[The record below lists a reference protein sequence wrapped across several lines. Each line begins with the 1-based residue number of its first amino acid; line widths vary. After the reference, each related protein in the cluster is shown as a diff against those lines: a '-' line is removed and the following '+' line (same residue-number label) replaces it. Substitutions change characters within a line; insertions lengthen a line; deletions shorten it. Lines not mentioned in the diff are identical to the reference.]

1 MNKRLYL
8 AFLVLLLAGIIVAI
22 GSRFYRSEPE
32 YQGKTLS
39 SWLAEVENR
48 SDWQFP
54 DQEKVRKA
62 VKQIGTNAIPFLLE
76 TLEAEDAE
84 VKGKVAGWLN
94 HTFRLKIKVQS
105 PSEVRDQAR
114 LGFLVL
120 GRDAEAAIPALALA
134 LTNRND
140 NLAYAA
146 GECLWAIDSTNCV
159 SALLNALTNANRQ
172 AQDRAISLLE
182 RMGHKATAAGPL
194 LLSRVEDENFRPRW
208 PVMFALANIGCEPQT
223 VVPIA
228 SRWLTDTNRG
238 VRASAA
244 LCLAILSPAA
254 VSAIPALKV
263 AMQDTNSLVRNSAAR
278 ALIRVQCEMHEGG
291 IIRGPKD
298 ERKIALVFT
307 GHEFA
312 EGGEVMLDELLRH
325 QAKAS
330 FFLTGKFLANP
341 QLAHLVGRIASEGH
355 GLGPHS
361 YQHLL
366 YCDWTDPKKTLVTH
380 DEFMLDLNANL
391 RLVDHSG
398 AERTRPAY
406 FLPPYEQYNR
416 EIADWSK
423 GLSVTLINFTPGTRA
438 NADYTG
444 ETDKNFVSSQ
454 AIFDSIV
461 KREREDPH
469 GLNGFILL
477 LHLGSGPGRA
487 DKFHARFGELLDYL
501 GGKGYQ
507 FVRVD
512 ELLEPKGT
520 P

>member
-1 MNKRLYL
+1 MNKRLSI
-8 AFLVLLLAGIIVAI
+8 AFLVVLLAGIIVAI
-22 GSRFYRSEPE
+22 GSRFYRREPE
-32 YQGKTLS
+32 YQGKKLTA
-39 SWLAEVENR
+39 WLAEVENR
-48 SDWQFP
+48 DDWRFA

-62 VKQIGTNAIPFLLE
+62 VKQFGTNAIPFLLE

-94 HTFRLKIKVQS
+94 RTFGLKINFQS
-105 PSEVRDQAR
+105 PDELRDQAR
-114 LGFLVL
+114 FGFLVL

-134 LTNRND
+134 LTNQNE
-140 NLAYAA
+140 NLAFAA

-159 SALLNALTNANRQ
+159 PALVSVLTNANRRV
-172 AQDRAISLLE
+172 QDQVASVLR
-182 RMGHKATAAGPL
+182 RMGGKATAAGPIL
-194 LLSRVEDENFRPRW
+194 LTRVDDENSRPRW
-208 PVMFALANIGCEPQT
+208 PVMFALANIGFEPQT

-228 SRWLTDTNRG
+228 SRWLTDTNWS

-244 LCLAILSPAA
+244 GCLASLGPAA
-254 VSAIPALKV
+254 VSATLPLKV
-263 AMQDTNSLVRNSAAR
+263 AAQDTNKMVRTFAAR
-278 ALIRVQCEMHEGG
+278 ALVRVQCEMHEGG

-298 ERKIALVFT
+298 ERKIALAFT

-312 EGGEVMLDELLRH
+312 EGGEIILDELLRH

-330 FFLTGKFLANP
+330 FFLTGNFLANP
-341 QLAHLVGRIASEGH
+341 QLANVVGRIVREGH

-361 YQHLL
+361 YQHVL
-366 YCDWTDPKKTLVTH
+366 YCDWTDPKKTLITH
-380 DEFMLDLNANL
+380 DEFWFDLVANL

-406 FLPPYEQYNR
+406 FLPPYEYYNR
-416 EIADWSK
+416 EIADWS
-423 GLSVTLINFTPGTRA
+423 SDMSATLINFTPGTRA

-444 ETDKNFVSSQ
+444 EADTNFVSSQ

-487 DKFHARFGELLDYL
+487 DKFPARFGELLDYL
-501 GGKGYQ
+501 SGQGYQ

-512 ELLEPKGT
+512 ELLEPKS
-520 P
+520 